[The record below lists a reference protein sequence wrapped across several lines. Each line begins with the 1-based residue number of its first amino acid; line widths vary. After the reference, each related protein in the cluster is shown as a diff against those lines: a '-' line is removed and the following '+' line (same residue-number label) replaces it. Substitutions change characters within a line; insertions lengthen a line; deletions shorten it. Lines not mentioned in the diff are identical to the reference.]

1 MKLSELFDELQYAI
15 GDAILELP
23 IVEQASKRNEVESKI
38 VDKGKQVLIHL
49 IKIYSWDNPQDY
61 ANHISDINVWLD
73 TVFDLKLKGNKY
85 PKADNYYKWLM
96 ECADDS
102 SFVTSQNIDID
113 YDAPRSDKSD
123 EEVFEIIKTIIRNV
137 SNDMANR
144 KFTHVKDYM
153 I

>member
-153 I
+153 L